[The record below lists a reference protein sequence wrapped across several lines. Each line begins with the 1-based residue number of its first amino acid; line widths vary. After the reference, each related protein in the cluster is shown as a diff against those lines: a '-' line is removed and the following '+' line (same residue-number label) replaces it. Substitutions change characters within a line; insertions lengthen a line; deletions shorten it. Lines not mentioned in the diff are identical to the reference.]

1 MENNEQQRKEEV
13 YKFFKDKLNLDF
25 NEFSPQKARMVVD
38 EMNKRL
44 DEQLEIEK
52 ERNKRLTEEIYT
64 ERNRIQQLTQE
75 VYG

>member
-1 MENNEQQRKEEV
+1 MENNDQRRAEV

-44 DEQLEIEK
+44 DEQLMIEK
-52 ERNKRLTEEIYT
+52 EKNERLTQEIYT
-64 ERNRIQQLTQE
+64 ERNRLMELTQE